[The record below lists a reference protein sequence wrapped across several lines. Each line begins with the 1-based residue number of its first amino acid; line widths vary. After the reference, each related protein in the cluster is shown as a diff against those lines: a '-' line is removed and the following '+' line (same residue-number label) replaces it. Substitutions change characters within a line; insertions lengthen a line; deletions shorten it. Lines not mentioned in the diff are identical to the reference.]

1 MRLRVAPRPPGQS
14 HVDLVCH
21 GESSVDLA
29 LVLDGRWPEAHEDK
43 RRVSEIASR
52 LGGQAAT
59 AAVACRRLGWRVRY
73 VGVLGRDDAG
83 ERVRAGLEAEGVE
96 VAALWRD
103 GIASRS
109 AVVVVEADTGRRV
122 VLEHRSDGLTRTSAE
137 WPADEETSARVLLT
151 DATDVPAAIH
161 VARSARRRGIPV
173 IVDVDRDEPQM
184 AELLEQADILIVP
197 AAFAVSFAGTS
208 EPGAALD
215 LLADRFD
222 AAATVVTLGPDGS
235 LARVEGRDIRTR
247 PPRIDVVDTTGAGD
261 AFRGGLAAAWLE
273 RGEEATPEFLLTFAN
288 AVAALSCRA
297 LGAQAGLP
305 GRSELDRFL

>member
-1 MRLRVAPRPPGQS
+1 MRLRIAPRPPGQAQ
-14 HVDLVCH
+14 VDLVCH

-29 LVLDGRWPEAHEDK
+29 LVLDGRLPAADEDK
-43 RRVSEIASR
+43 CRVSSMASR

-59 AAVACRRLGWRVRY
+59 AAVACRRLGWHARY

-109 AVVVVEADTGRRV
+109 AVVVVEGDTGRRL
-122 VLEHRSDGLTRTSAE
+122 VLEHRSEGLARTSAE
-137 WPADEETSARVLLT
+137 WPSDEETGARVLLT
-151 DATDVPAAIH
+151 DATDLQTAIH

-173 IVDVDRDEPQM
+173 IVDVDRDAPQI
-184 AELLEQADILIVP
+184 AQVLAAADILVMP
-197 AAFAVSFAGTS
+197 AAFALSFAGTS
-208 EPGAALD
+208 EPGAALKG
-215 LLADRFD
+215 LAGRFD
-222 AAATVVTLGPDGS
+222 AAATIVTLGPDGS
-235 LARVEGRDIRTR
+235 LARIEGREISTR
-247 PPRIDVVDTTGAGD
+247 PPQVDVVDTTGAGD

-273 RGEEATPEFLLTFAN
+273 GGEDATPEFLLTFAN
-288 AVAALSCRA
+288 VVAALSCRA

-305 GRSELDRFL
+305 VRGELDRFL